1 MEDKYVWEW
10 IKKAEHDLVNAETV
24 IKIENPPTDTICFHS
39 HQCSEKYFK
48 AYLISKG
55 EDLIKTHNLRFLLDK
70 CKKYSNKFESLRNEA
85 IILTSYSIESRY
97 PGDFIEYSV
106 EEAKKSIEMAKKI
119 KDFIIKN
126 MED

>member
-1 MEDKYVWEW
+1 MEDKYVREW

-39 HQCSEKYFK
+39 QQCAEKYFK

-70 CKKYSNKFESLRNEA
+70 CKKYSDIK
-85 IILTSYSIESRY
+85 RY
-97 PGDFIEYSV
+97 
-106 EEAKKSIEMAKKI
+106 
-119 KDFIIKN
+119 
-126 MED
+126 

>member
-1 MEDKYVWEW
+1 MEDKYVREW

-39 HQCSEKYFK
+39 QQCAEKYFK

-70 CKKYSNKFESLRNEA
+70 CKKYSDKFESLRNEA

-119 KDFIIKN
+119 KKFIITKL
-126 MED
+126 ED